1 MTRPK
6 KKPEDKF
13 ITRSISFDPK
23 QSDELLE
30 YCQKNERDLSW
41 VIRKAL
47 DEWLKAHKDD
57 KI

>member
-1 MTRPK
+1 MARSQKPK
-6 KKPEDKF
+6 EEKF
-13 ITRSISFDPK
+13 VTASISFDPK
-23 QSDELLE
+23 QREELIE
-30 YCQKNERDLSW
+30 YCQKNERDMSW